1 MKSTELEVAKVG
13 KKRVLRLGIT
23 PTTVATI
30 MPCVSLFSRRN
41 PDVNFE
47 VHDGITYTLY
57 RYLMDGI
64 IDISIARTPLRLDD
78 VDYKILSSEPMI
90 AVSSKDMLPEKN
102 GSLKLSDLLNIPL
115 IIYRR
120 YEALI
125 MDAFHSRGMEPDLFC
140 VCDDPRGAM
149 LWAKE
154 GLATAIFPQS
164 MSSLCQGL
172 RIQPL
177 AESDLETQIAVIW
190 KRGGNSLR
198 FCRTLSMPAWR
209 AYYKKKSAAPVSFSG
224 ISAAVLPFFIS
235 HSFYCTNSSA
245 IFSSVTI
252 TAIANR
258 AIFSRRLFAYFP
270 MTFFEDVR

>member
-64 IDISIARTPLRLDD
+64 IDD

-190 KRGGNSLR
+190 KKGRK
-198 FCRTLSMPAWR
+198 LSPLLQDFVDACME
-209 AYYKKKSAAPVSFSG
+209 S
-224 ISAAVLPFFIS
+224 IL
-235 HSFYCTNSSA
+235 
-245 IFSSVTI
+245 
-252 TAIANR
+252 
-258 AIFSRRLFAYFP
+258 
-270 MTFFEDVR
+270 

>member
-1 MKSTELEVAKVG
+1 
-13 KKRVLRLGIT
+13 
-23 PTTVATI
+23 
-30 MPCVSLFSRRN
+30 
-41 PDVNFE
+41 
-47 VHDGITYTLY
+47 
-57 RYLMDGI
+57 MDGI

-102 GSLKLSDLLNIPL
+102 GLLKLSDLLNIPL

-190 KRGGNSLR
+190 KKGRK
-198 FCRTLSMPAWR
+198 LSPLLQDFVDACME
-209 AYYKKKSAAPVSFSG
+209 S
-224 ISAAVLPFFIS
+224 IL
-235 HSFYCTNSSA
+235 
-245 IFSSVTI
+245 
-252 TAIANR
+252 
-258 AIFSRRLFAYFP
+258 
-270 MTFFEDVR
+270 

>member
-1 MKSTELEVAKVG
+1 M
-13 KKRVLRLGIT
+13 
-23 PTTVATI
+23 
-30 MPCVSLFSRRN
+30 
-41 PDVNFE
+41 
-47 VHDGITYTLY
+47 HDGITYTLY

-125 MDAFHSRGMEPDLFC
+125 MDAFHSRGMEPDLS
-140 VCDDPRGAM
+140 AS
-149 LWAKE
+149 
-154 GLATAIFPQS
+154 ATISRRDALGKGRPCHCHFPAVHEL
-164 MSSLCQGL
+164 SLPGL

-190 KRGGNSLR
+190 KKGRK
-198 FCRTLSMPAWR
+198 LSPLLQDFVDACME
-209 AYYKKKSAAPVSFSG
+209 S
-224 ISAAVLPFFIS
+224 IL
-235 HSFYCTNSSA
+235 
-245 IFSSVTI
+245 
-252 TAIANR
+252 
-258 AIFSRRLFAYFP
+258 
-270 MTFFEDVR
+270 

>member
-1 MKSTELEVAKVG
+1 M
-13 KKRVLRLGIT
+13 RL
-23 PTTVATI
+23 A
-30 MPCVSLFSRRN
+30 FSRRN

-125 MDAFHSRGMEPDLFC
+125 MDAFHSRGMEPDLS
-140 VCDDPRGAM
+140 AS
-149 LWAKE
+149 
-154 GLATAIFPQS
+154 ATISRRDALGKGRPCHCHFPAVHELS
-164 MSSLCQGL
+164 ARDSASSRSQK
-172 RIQPL
+172 
-177 AESDLETQIAVIW
+177 ATW
-190 KRGGNSLR
+190 KRRS
-198 FCRTLSMPAWR
+198 P
-209 AYYKKKSAAPVSFSG
+209 
-224 ISAAVLPFFIS
+224 
-235 HSFYCTNSSA
+235 
-245 IFSSVTI
+245 
-252 TAIANR
+252 
-258 AIFSRRLFAYFP
+258 
-270 MTFFEDVR
+270 